1 MKHEIGQA
9 ELARC
14 QRKAVELRA
23 EAFRLIKRADE
34 LETRVFRSRQA
45 NPEEAAY
52 KAAKA
57 A

>member
-1 MKHEIGQA
+1 MKHEGVPT
-9 ELARC
+9 ELARWRR
-14 QRKAVELRA
+14 QAAELRA

-34 LETRVFRSRQA
+34 LETRVFRRQLA
-45 NPEEAAY
+45 KPEEEAY